1 MSIFYKN
8 QGFKQV
14 DTSKATV
21 LTCPTDGSIIVKSIY
36 CANNDASSSIVV
48 NMNFVDSSDSNTE
61 YEFFRDDVPA
71 KSQVNATPQGLN
83 LEAGDAIT
91 VQAATG
97 SSKTDN
103 IIKIDCTTITT
114 WRNTKTNEVFK
125 EKKEGPDIV
134 QDVTV
139 QVSPKG
145 LDMIQK
151 AMNNND
157 NKSKT

>member
-1 MSIFYKN
+1 MTIQYKN

-21 LTCPTDGSIIVKSIY
+21 LTCPTTAAIIVKSVY
-36 CANNDASSSIVV
+36 CANNDASSSILV

-71 KSQVNATPQGLN
+71 KSQVNASPQGLN

-97 SSKTDN
+97 SN
-103 IIKIDCTTITT
+103 KIQGAISYALIN
-114 WRNTKTNEVFK
+114 RENEN
-125 EKKEGPDIV
+125 G
-134 QDVTV
+134 
-139 QVSPKG
+139 
-145 LDMIQK
+145 
-151 AMNNND
+151 
-157 NKSKT
+157 

>member
-97 SSKTDN
+97 SSKIQGVISYALIN
-103 IIKIDCTTITT
+103 
-114 WRNTKTNEVFK
+114 RENEN
-125 EKKEGPDIV
+125 G
-134 QDVTV
+134 
-139 QVSPKG
+139 
-145 LDMIQK
+145 
-151 AMNNND
+151 
-157 NKSKT
+157 